1 MGLKDDT
8 TKRNRRG
15 FFQAGLEALRQ
26 SALES
31 AQAIVEATGELADG
45 MQGPEETP
53 VGQDG
58 EEVRTYHR
66 ARRQGPRGDGKRRF
80 IRPPGAL
87 PEADFLTKCERC
99 RKCIEAC
106 PVDAI
111 FPAGPDRGPELEM
124 TPMLN
129 VISTACVMCDDV
141 PCASACPTG
150 ALEPV
155 AREDIRIG
163 LAVVLSNLCLNRRGE
178 HCDDCIPACPFP
190 EQALV
195 TGADHVPIV
204 DESFCTGCG
213 QCAQACRAFPKAIHV
228 GPV

>member
-1 MGLKDDT
+1 MGIRDDP
-8 TKRNRRG
+8 TKRSRRG
-15 FFQAGLEALRQ
+15 FFRAGLEALRQ

-31 AQAIVEATGELADG
+31 AQVLVEATGEMAEAVS
-45 MQGPEETP
+45 GPEERPMAT
-53 VGQDG
+53 DAD
-58 EEVRTYHR
+58 EVRTYHR

-87 PEADFLTKCERC
+87 AESDFLSKCERC
-99 RKCIEAC
+99 RKCVEVC

-129 VISTACVMCDDV
+129 VISRACVMCDDV

-155 AREDIRIG
+155 ARDEIRIG

-178 HCDDCIPACPFP
+178 SCDACVPACPYP
-190 EQALV
+190 EKALV
-195 TGADHVPIV
+195 TGPDHVPMV

>member
-1 MGLKDDT
+1 MSDRDDEIR
-8 TKRNRRG
+8 RNRRA
-15 FFQAGLEALRQ
+15 FFRASIDRLRDT
-26 SALES
+26 ALES
-31 AQAIVEATGELADG
+31 AKALVQATGDIAESMNA
-45 MQGPEETP
+45 PEEQVTTA
-53 VGQDG
+53 
-58 EEVRTYHR
+58 ETTRAYHR
-66 ARRQGPRGDGKRRF
+66 ARRQGARGDGRRRF

-87 PEADFLTKCERC
+87 PEAAFLTKCERC

-111 FPAGPDRGPELEM
+111 FPAGPDRGPDLEM

-129 VISTACVMCDDV
+129 VVSKACIMCEDV
-141 PCASACPTG
+141 PCAAACPTG

-163 LAVVLSNLCLNRRGE
+163 LAIVLSNLCLNRRGE
-178 HCDDCIPACPFP
+178 ECDACVPVCPFP

-195 TGADHVPIV
+195 TGADHVPMV

-213 QCAQACRAFPKAIHV
+213 LCAEACRAFPKAIHV

>member
-1 MGLKDDT
+1 MGTKDDEV
-8 TKRNRRG
+8 KRGRRA
-15 FFQAGLEALRQ
+15 FFRASLDRLRD

-31 AQAIVEATGELADG
+31 AQAVVQATGELAES
-45 MQGPEETP
+45 MNAPEERVDTA
-53 VGQDG
+53 DN
-58 EEVRTYHR
+58 VRSYHR
-66 ARRQGPRGDGKRRF
+66 ARRQGARGDGRRRF
-80 IRPPGAL
+80 VRPPGAL

-99 RKCIEAC
+99 RKCVEAC

-129 VISTACVMCDDV
+129 VVSTACVMCDDV
-141 PCASACPTG
+141 PCAAACPTG

-163 LAVVLSNLCLNRRGE
+163 LAVILSNLCLNRRGE
-178 HCDDCIPACPFP
+178 PCDACIPVCPFP

-195 TGADHVPIV
+195 SGADHVPMV

-213 QCAQACRAFPKAIHV
+213 LCAQACRAFPKAIHV
-228 GPV
+228 GPI